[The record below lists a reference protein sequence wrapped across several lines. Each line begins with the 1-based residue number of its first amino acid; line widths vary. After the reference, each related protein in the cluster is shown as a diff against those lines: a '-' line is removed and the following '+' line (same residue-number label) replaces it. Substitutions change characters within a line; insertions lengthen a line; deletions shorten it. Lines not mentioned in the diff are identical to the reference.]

1 MWFEF
6 VYCFIFAK
14 KLTID
19 IMDSRVKLIFWL
31 LGAFI
36 LSFSSCTKDYVIHQA
51 IEPQD
56 TTVVET
62 VSFSG
67 RIIPLFET
75 NCIECHYEGFYVLDL
90 TSANAYNQLI
100 EKNEIDTLSPTNSNL
115 YIRLS
120 SQTNPMPPT
129 GNISADSIAVVLRW
143 IEEGCKNN

>member
-14 KLTID
+14 YLTID
-19 IMDSRVKLIFWL
+19 IMDSRVKFVFL
-31 LGAFI
+31 LLVISVVF
-36 LSFSSCTKDYVIHQA
+36 LSSCTKDYVIHQA
-51 IEPQD
+51 VEPQD

-67 RIIPLFET
+67 RIIPLFEI
-75 NCIECHYEGFYVLDL
+75 NCIECHYEGFDVLDL

-115 YIRLS
+115 YLRLS